1 MTQPPNNGTPPEGE
15 GEDNEPQSGQGFDP
29 TGDQSDGDHRPYRPT
44 SHPEDNPGG
53 FTGGMPGY
61 GPGYPGYGPGYG
73 GAPGGSPHDGLI
85 NSGEHG
91 TQPGK
96 VDIMMA
102 VRFGFKAVFSNALI
116 WLLGTVV
123 LFIALL
129 ALTFI
134 FGVDETGQTSLATD
148 LVIGALSLVVSVL
161 IYTGVLRQVDKRKIR
176 LKDFVENI
184 NFLPTLGIL
193 LLTGLIAGLIATL
206 LITALIGGTA
216 TTAQPTVEEVL
227 TVLGGTLGVMLLM
240 VLLTPLYSYMPWYAA
255 DRREGFVGA
264 IVQGFRDGKRNYFRL
279 LAYHVIA
286 GFLVVLAIIVTFGL
300 AAVVLPAVSVVISGH
315 IYRQISSGQFPLA

>member
-1 MTQPPNNGTPPEGE
+1 
-15 GEDNEPQSGQGFDP
+15 
-29 TGDQSDGDHRPYRPT
+29 
-44 SHPEDNPGG
+44 
-53 FTGGMPGY
+53 
-61 GPGYPGYGPGYG
+61 
-73 GAPGGSPHDGLI
+73 
-85 NSGEHG
+85 
-91 TQPGK
+91 
-96 VDIMMA
+96 MMA

-193 LLTGLIAGLIATL
+193 LLTGLIAGLISTL